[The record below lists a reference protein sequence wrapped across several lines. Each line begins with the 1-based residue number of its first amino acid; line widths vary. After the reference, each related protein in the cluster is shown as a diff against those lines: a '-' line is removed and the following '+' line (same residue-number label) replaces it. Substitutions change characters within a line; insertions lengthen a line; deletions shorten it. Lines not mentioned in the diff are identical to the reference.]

1 MYDLVSVL
9 LHPGIVLILAGA
21 VIALLPKAASRYL
34 LPLGAL
40 AALAALLGTDKGL
53 SVEVPFAG
61 ELKLSL
67 FVCDEI
73 SWFFGL
79 VFAVIGVIGSVYSMD
94 KSRRGEKAAS
104 AVYAGSA
111 LMTVFA
117 GNMLTFIIFWE
128 VMAVAS
134 IYMVFQGNG
143 PDARRSSYRYMVM
156 HLFGGNMLLA
166 GVMLLPAGI
175 TAAVGPVTDTD
186 SLAYWLMFIGIG
198 VNCALPPFHTWVADS
213 YPQATPES
221 QLFMGSYTTKVAVY
235 AMIRF
240 FAGTEWLVI
249 FAAVTAVLAACMA
262 LIENDLRKLLSYHIV
277 SQVAMMVAGLAAG
290 GDVGAA
296 GAAMHAAFNILY
308 KGVLL
313 MAAGNIF
320 TALGLRYITDMGGL
334 ARKMPVTAVCAFI
347 ASFAIAGVPYFSGF
361 ASKALIMDALHAG
374 GFNMSYIL
382 VTMAGV
388 GTWLSITM
396 KINYFVFIKKPE
408 RELPAGA
415 SPGRVPE
422 SASPGR
428 APLDDTPGRVPASVA
443 TGRVPACK
451 VLAMAAATVLV
462 VITGIRPEICYDM
475 LSMDPSHL
483 FAADHVLEYIGLFAG
498 ATVPFVLLRTFM
510 APHEGINL
518 DVDRFYRITLYRGVF
533 ALSDVV
539 HLFFAKYAVI
549 FDNFYRSVG
558 DALRSPGR
566 VFGLR
571 TTDSKEENARSIGE
585 MVHVLAILCVIALIT
600 ILVMD

>member
-1 MYDLVSVL
+1 MYDLAGVL

-94 KSRRGEKAAS
+94 KGRRGEKAAS

-186 SLAYWLMFIGIG
+186 SLPYWLMFIGTG

-374 GFNMSYIL
+374 DFNMSYIL

-415 SPGRVPE
+415 SPGRVP
-422 SASPGR
+422 
-428 APLDDTPGRVPASVA
+428 
-443 TGRVPACK
+443 ACK

-475 LSMDPSHL
+475 LSMDASHL

-510 APHEGINL
+510 APHQGINL
-518 DVDRFYRITLYRGVF
+518 DVDRFYRITLYRGIF

>member
-1 MYDLVSVL
+1 MYDLAGVL
-9 LHPGIVLILAGA
+9 LHPGIVLILAGT

-40 AALAALLGTDKGL
+40 AALAALLGMDKSL
-53 SVEVPFAG
+53 ALEAPFAG
-61 ELKLSL
+61 ELKFSL

-79 VFAVIGVIGSVYSMD
+79 VFAIICVIGSVYSMD
-94 KSRRGEKAAS
+94 KGRRGEKAAS

-290 GDVGAA
+290 GDVGTA

-334 ARKMPVTAVCAFI
+334 ARKMPVTAVCTFI

-408 RELPAGA
+408 RELPAGT
-415 SPGRVPE
+415 
-422 SASPGR
+422 
-428 APLDDTPGRVPASVA
+428 AP
-443 TGRVPACK
+443 GRVPACK
-451 VLAMAAATVLV
+451 VLAMVAATVLV

-475 LSMDPSHL
+475 LSMDASHL

-510 APHEGINL
+510 SPHEGINL

>member
-94 KSRRGEKAAS
+94 KGRRGEKAAS

-415 SPGRVPE
+415 SPGRVP
-422 SASPGR
+422 
-428 APLDDTPGRVPASVA
+428 
-443 TGRVPACK
+443 ACK

-475 LSMDPSHL
+475 LSTDPSHL

>member
-1 MYDLVSVL
+1 MYDLAGVL

-94 KSRRGEKAAS
+94 KGRRGEKAAS

-374 GFNMSYIL
+374 DFNMSYIL

-415 SPGRVPE
+415 SPGRVP
-422 SASPGR
+422 
-428 APLDDTPGRVPASVA
+428 
-443 TGRVPACK
+443 ACK

-475 LSMDPSHL
+475 LSMDASHL

-518 DVDRFYRITLYRGVF
+518 DVDRFYRITLYRGIF

>member
-1 MYDLVSVL
+1 MYDLIHVF
-9 LHPGIVLILAGA
+9 LHPGIVLILTGA

-40 AALAALLGTDKGL
+40 AALAALLGTDKSL
-53 SVEVPFAG
+53 SIETPFAG

-94 KSRRGEKAAS
+94 KGRRGEKAAS

-128 VMAVAS
+128 VMAAAS
-134 IYMVFQGNG
+134 IYMVFKGNG

-334 ARKMPVTAVCAFI
+334 ARKMPVTAACTFI

-408 RELPAGA
+408 RELPAGDA
-415 SPGRVPE
+415 PGRVPSDDMPGSARA
-422 SASPGR
+422 SASP
-428 APLDDTPGRVPASVA
+428 
-443 TGRVPACK
+443 GRVPACK

-518 DVDRFYRITLYRGVF
+518 DVDRFYRITLYRGIF

>member
-1 MYDLVSVL
+1 MTDFINVIT
-9 LHPGIVLILAGA
+9 HPGIVLILAGA
-21 VIALLPKAASRYL
+21 VIAIMPKSASRYL
-34 LPLGAL
+34 LPLGTL
-40 AALAALLGTDKGL
+40 AALAALIGIDKSL
-53 SVEVPFAG
+53 SLEVPFAG
-61 ELKLSL
+61 DLKLSL
-67 FVCDEI
+67 FFCDEI

-94 KSRRGEKAAS
+94 KGRRGEKAAS

-186 SLAYWLMFIGIG
+186 SLPYWLMFIGTG

-334 ARKMPVTAVCAFI
+334 VRKMPVTAVCAFI

-361 ASKALIMDALHAG
+361 ASKALIMDALHTG
-374 GFNMSYIL
+374 GYNMSYIL

-415 SPGRVPE
+415 
-422 SASPGR
+422 
-428 APLDDTPGRVPASVA
+428 A

-475 LSMDPSHL
+475 LSMDASHL

>member
-1 MYDLVSVL
+1 MYDLIHVF
-9 LHPGIVLILAGA
+9 LHPGIVLILTGA

-40 AALAALLGTDKGL
+40 AALAALLGTDKSL
-53 SVEVPFAG
+53 SIEAPFVG

-94 KSRRGEKAAS
+94 KGRRGEKAAS

-128 VMAVAS
+128 VMAIAS

-166 GVMLLPAGI
+166 GVMLLPGGI

-186 SLAYWLMFIGIG
+186 SLAYWLMFIGTG

-320 TALGLRYITDMGGL
+320 TARGLRYITDMGGL

-408 RELPAGA
+408 RELPAEDG
-415 SPGRVPE
+415 
-422 SASPGR
+422 
-428 APLDDTPGRVPASVA
+428 PGRVPAY
-443 TGRVPACK
+443 K

-475 LSMDPSHL
+475 LSMDPPHL
-483 FAADHVLEYIGLFAG
+483 FVADHVLEYIGLFAG

-518 DVDRFYRITLYRGVF
+518 DVDRFYRITLYRGIF

-585 MVHVLAILCVIALIT
+585 MVHVMAILCVIALIT

>member
-1 MYDLVSVL
+1 MYDLAGVL

-94 KSRRGEKAAS
+94 KGRRGEKAAS

-361 ASKALIMDALHAG
+361 ASKALIMDALHTG
-374 GFNMSYIL
+374 GYNMSYIL

-415 SPGRVPE
+415 SP
-422 SASPGR
+422 
-428 APLDDTPGRVPASVA
+428 
-443 TGRVPACK
+443 GRVPACK

-483 FAADHVLEYIGLFAG
+483 FAADHVLEYLGLFAG

-571 TTDSKEENARSIGE
+571 TTDSKEENARSILRSPGRVFGLRTTDSKEENARSIGE